1 MIRMLKTAGLCLL
14 LLLAMA
20 PTNFLAAQGRE
31 ITGTVTSSDT
41 KLGLQGV
48 TVTVKGTKISTTTDA
63 QGNYKLKV
71 DGKATALLFTSAS
84 YTAYEAG

>member
-1 MIRMLKTAGLCLL
+1 MIRMLKSAGLCLL

-20 PTNFLAAQGRE
+20 PANYLAAQGRE

-41 KLGLQGV
+41 KLGLPGV

-63 QGNYKLKV
+63 QGNYKLKQPLTTV
-71 DGKATALLFTSAS
+71 R
-84 YTAYEAG
+84 

>member
-1 MIRMLKTAGLCLL
+1 MIRMLKTAGLCFL

-41 KLGLQGV
+41 KLGLGV

-63 QGNYKLKV
+63 RAITN
-71 DGKATALLFTSAS
+71 
-84 YTAYEAG
+84 